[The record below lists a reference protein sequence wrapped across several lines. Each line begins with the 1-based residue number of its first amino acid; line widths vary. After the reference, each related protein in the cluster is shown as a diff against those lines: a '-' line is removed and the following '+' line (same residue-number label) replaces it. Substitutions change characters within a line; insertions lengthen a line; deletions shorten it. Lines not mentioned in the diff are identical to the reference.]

1 MIRAKVAIVLMI
13 VPLLAAIGIRY
24 WPSAPP
30 KGLPGIS
37 RIVMVDAVLY
47 GAQDRGDLVNAFIAA
62 IQECCNGKNNLIIV
76 LPQANQSQFVDNP
89 DALLQTAITLDA
101 GLIEVDLQLVQPKT
115 GKILWRDAF
124 QAKQSRSAE
133 LMRSAAQSLF
143 HALRG

>member
-1 MIRAKVAIVLMI
+1 
-13 VPLLAAIGIRY
+13 
-24 WPSAPP
+24 
-30 KGLPGIS
+30 
-37 RIVMVDAVLY
+37 MVDAVLY

-62 IQECCNGKNNLIIV
+62 IRECCNGKNNLIIV